1 MLAHPHRSPDLAREV
16 LLAQPVLAAVPPR
29 GLRGGLGLALAAGLS
44 LGGSSRALSLCGWP
58 ARCLLGVGVDALPAL
73 PLPELHGS
81 LAAPAEQ
88 QEKLE
93 LPSSRSLLRRARSRR
108 AEAILH
114 ITHKALPILL
124 TKRQI
129 QQISQWGTIVYVPRA
144 TYAS

>member
-58 ARCLLGVGVDALPAL
+58 ARCLLGVGVDALLAQ
-73 PLPELHGS
+73 PELHGC
-81 LAAPAEQ
+81 LAASAEQ
-88 QEKLE
+88 QEELE

-114 ITHKALPILL
+114 IKLKVPACYRETAC
-124 TKRQI
+124 
-129 QQISQWGTIVYVPRA
+129 SQNSENPETTTLI
-144 TYAS
+144 

>member
-1 MLAHPHRSPDLAREV
+1 M
-16 LLAQPVLAAVPPR
+16 LAAVPPR

-73 PLPELHGS
+73 PLPVLHGS

-93 LPSSRSLLRRARSRR
+93 L
-108 AEAILH
+108 
-114 ITHKALPILL
+114 
-124 TKRQI
+124 
-129 QQISQWGTIVYVPRA
+129 
-144 TYAS
+144 